1 MGKPADKILILD
13 NSVIKK
19 FRGDKLYY
27 KEKHI
32 YQLGLQYA
40 PKLISFDDVKREL
53 ILEKFGVD
61 LVKIVPRKNRIKYY
75 PKIKELY
82 FKFFEDTGFY
92 LWDFRPANIMI
103 NIETEEIKLIDFEYY
118 SEEQRIWKSNFN
130 FLKLINVI

>member
-1 MGKPADKILILD
+1 MGKSPDKILILD

-19 FRGDKLYY
+19 FRGDKLYN

-32 YQLGLQYA
+32 YQLNLEYI

-53 ILEKFGVD
+53 IIEKFGVD
-61 LVKIVPRKNRIKYY
+61 LVKIVPRKKRIKYY

-92 LWDFRPANIMI
+92 LWDFRPANIVI
-103 NIETEEIKLIDFEYY
+103 NLETEEIKLIDFEYY
-118 SEEQRIWKSNFN
+118 GENRIWKSNIN
-130 FLKLINVI
+130 FLRIINVI